1 MNSMGK
7 WPNARGRRGKRGVSP
22 IIATILLVAITV
34 VLAAVLYVLISGL
47 TGGGTSTPYSLQMS
61 NEGQSTPAAGTDF
74 ITLAINP
81 TSGLTTGLFGLKVT
95 NVLNLGVA
103 AGVVTA
109 TCVTYATFTAAH
121 CAAPAA
127 NTWYAVLVFS
137 NSTVASAWGSTSTW
151 SGGTVALNAGMSL
164 VVVTPSGT
172 SLSGIGDSM
181 DAYGTSGS
189 SVSGSVTL

>member
-7 WPNARGRRGKRGVSP
+7 WPNARGRRGKRGVAP

-61 NEGQSTPAAGTDF
+61 NQGQSSPAAGTYF

-81 TSGLTTGLFGLKVT
+81 TSGLTTGLFGLKIT
-95 NVLNLGVA
+95 NVVNIGIT
-103 AGVVTA
+103 AGTPTA
-109 TCVTYATFTAAH
+109 TCITYAAFTVAK

-127 NTWYAVLVFS
+127 TTWYAVLVFA
-137 NSTVASAWGSTSTW
+137 NSTVASAWGATSTW

-164 VVVTPSGT
+164 VIVTPSAAT
-172 SLSGIGDSM
+172 FSGIGDTLG
-181 DAYGTSGS
+181 AYGTSGS
-189 SVSGSVTL
+189 SVSGSVAL